1 MTIIE
6 QRAAESMAKN
16 LPRILKEL
24 KRANELSAL
33 RLEMYLDECSN
44 EMHIVRQYRRRFE
57 AIMEEE

>member
-33 RLEMYLDECSN
+33 RLEMYLEECN
-44 EMHIVRQYRRRFE
+44 EAHIVQQYRRRLE